1 MSEPTKYYS
10 SRQEHMVADYL
21 GWSVVSGSGARSF
34 NPGDIRSDD
43 FLGECKTFTKESD
56 DVYCYN
62 SVWSKITEEATSV
75 MKKPVLFI
83 DNGTQ
88 QSQNTWCVVPERF
101 IASAPSVNIMDSKVA
116 NSLLKTSKT
125 RVRFS
130 HMNVKYEFMMY
141 RRVVNTDMIALP
153 FHLADTN
160 VALISLATLKHVLEG
175 DVD

>member
-75 MKKPVLFI
+75 MK
-83 DNGTQ
+83 N
-88 QSQNTWCVVPERF
+88 RF
-101 IASAPSVNIMDSKVA
+101 C
-116 NSLLKTSKT
+116 L
-125 RVRFS
+125 
-130 HMNVKYEFMMY
+130 
-141 RRVVNTDMIALP
+141 
-153 FHLADTN
+153 
-160 VALISLATLKHVLEG
+160 
-175 DVD
+175 